1 MGIVEDYR
9 PPQLRRSPG
18 RRSHSEVIIAL
29 QSLVE
34 EELGG
39 FAYDLMPGEFDT
51 RLAVGGVAGVSTRH
65 LGDEPRP
72 CVFVRADVP
81 ADLRM
86 DLWGFC
92 TALAVCACDGT
103 VRLDDDGLGLVGLER
118 RPVYRRGPGLLGA
131 LLVRR
136 FGGDP
141 GDCDFPVLRQPVAV
155 PNPL

>member
-1 MGIVEDYR
+1 MGIVEEYR
-9 PPQLRRSPG
+9 SPRQRSPG

-29 QSLVE
+29 QSMVE

-51 RLAVGGVAGVSTRH
+51 RLAVGGVAGVARRR
-65 LGDEPRP
+65 GDAPRP

-81 ADLRM
+81 ADLRV

-118 RPVYRRGPGLLGA
+118 RPVHRRGPGLLGA
-131 LLVRR
+131 MLVRR

-141 GDCDFPVLRQPVAV
+141 GDCDFPVLRQPAAE
-155 PNPL
+155 PDPL